1 MTHAG
6 AAGAPLSTSDIY
18 YLRGNKASPGNEGK
32 IRLKSPV
39 TSYTFGELHIGD
51 LSASRG
57 GQILDYYK
65 TSVTFNGIVY
75 FEKGAFVCNQGNGG
89 TYTVNGDF
97 RVKSPDSEPFFMAV
111 GYNGSTW
118 VLKGSLSCD
127 AGCALTVGGNNGYSG
142 TDPDSSIYR
151 FAADLSGYCGTLN
164 LNNDDTTPR
173 DDTIIP
179 QTFQFERSAAFP
191 GTVTVAHDT
200 RFALTAGTQ
209 LQVKDLSF
217 GANVLLQFAATDD
230 ASPSLAATNSFSHS
244 GKIYVAL
251 DTRIVE
257 IVELVGRAHTP
268 LEVASQC
275 SR

>member
-1 MTHAG
+1 MKTKNMLLLAFAMAAASLCAETYWLDTSVTYNGGSHPNPLTNAYNWVAADGVTHAG

-65 TSVTFNGIVY
+65 TAVTFNGIVY

-97 RVKSPDSEPFFMAV
+97 RVKSPDSAPFFMAV

-151 FAADLSGYCGTLN
+151 FAANLSGYCGTLN

-173 DDTIIP
+173 DDTTIP

-200 RFALTAGTQ
+200 
-209 LQVKDLSF
+209 
-217 GANVLLQFAATDD
+217 
-230 ASPSLAATNSFSHS
+230 
-244 GKIYVAL
+244 
-251 DTRIVE
+251 
-257 IVELVGRAHTP
+257 
-268 LEVASQC
+268 
-275 SR
+275 